1 MRIAKGYK
9 IVLKFNILII
19 IHWRWMIFIID

>member
-19 IHWRWMIFIID
+19 INWRWMIFIID